1 MAELLILGQ
10 QQIVDEVGRLAEVVQ
25 STAGEGLYVPDIQ
38 GIPSPGYAVACALF
52 EQDASRP
59 HFAVSPA
66 DGRLAEISG
75 LRALVG
81 VQTQPPDSK
90 QVFLPGIVRPDN
102 HKRAQFACLS
112 TDFVEPPLDKHLQRP
127 LSDMQQALLE
137 AAWSMQDPNGARH
150 VRNEQMVTEQVNM
163 GNIAHAAV
171 IGTIGPEELTN
182 LHTAIHA
189 FATAGLARSLAGR
202 QALTMHYGVNGQN
215 KRDSKPIIVPARE
228 ASHII
233 IAREHQMPSSFG
245 LDATAMGVGL
255 PMAAVSS
262 QKAFR
267 PQPNLRLNTQL
278 VIAEQVDGDGSGSR

>member
-10 QQIVDEVGRLAEVVQ
+10 QQIVDEVGRLAEAVK
-25 STAGEGLYVPDIQ
+25 STAGEGLYEPDVQ

-59 HFAVSPA
+59 HFTVSPA

-81 VQTQPPDSK
+81 VQTRPPDSK
-90 QVFLPGIVRPDN
+90 QVFLPGIVRPDK
-102 HKRAQFACLS
+102 HKGAQLACLL
-112 TDFVEPPLDKHLQRP
+112 TDFVEPDLLDEHLQRP

-228 ASHII
+228 ASRII

-278 VIAEQVDGDGSGSR
+278 V